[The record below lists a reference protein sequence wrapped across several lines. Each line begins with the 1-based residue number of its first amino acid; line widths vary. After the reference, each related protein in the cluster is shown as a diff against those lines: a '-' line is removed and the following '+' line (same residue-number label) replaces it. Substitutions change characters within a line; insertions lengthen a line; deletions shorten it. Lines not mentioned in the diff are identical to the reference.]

1 MPRDADATVR
11 VGVGYDSHRFAPG
24 RPLKLGGVL
33 IPSDVGLLGHSDADA
48 ICHAV
53 TDAILGAAGLGDIGE
68 MFPDTDPANKD
79 RDSIKMLEAAVKRIA
94 TAGYRVNQ
102 VDVSVVAESPR
113 IAPHR
118 EKIRARL
125 ASALGIDSASV
136 SVKGKSNEGMGWI
149 GRREGL
155 ACIAVA
161 TLRGNR

>member
-1 MPRDADATVR
+1 
-11 VGVGYDSHRFAPG
+11 
-24 RPLKLGGVL
+24 
-33 IPSDVGLLGHSDADA
+33 
-48 ICHAV
+48 
-53 TDAILGAAGLGDIGE
+53 
-68 MFPDTDPANKD
+68 
-79 RDSIKMLEAAVKRIA
+79 MLEAAVNRIS
-94 TAGYRVNQ
+94 TAGYSVNQ

-113 IAPHR
+113 LSPHR

-125 ASALGIDSASV
+125 ASALGIDTASV

>member
-79 RDSIKMLEAAVKRIA
+79 RDSIEMLEAAAKRIA

>member
-79 RDSIKMLEAAVKRIA
+79 RDSITMLEAAVKRIA

-149 GRREGL
+149 GRKEGL